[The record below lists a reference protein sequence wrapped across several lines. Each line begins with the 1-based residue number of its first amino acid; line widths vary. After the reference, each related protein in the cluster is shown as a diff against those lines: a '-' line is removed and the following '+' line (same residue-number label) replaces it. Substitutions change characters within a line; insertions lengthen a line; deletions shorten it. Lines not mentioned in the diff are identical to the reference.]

1 MAKLSDNQKNLSY
14 PYKDIGGRIKNLR
27 ENLGLSGEEFAE
39 IFEKSK
45 QNISDYETGKSV
57 PKPETLAKMANYG
70 SVTLDWLLTGKES
83 TFTPPITD
91 LNKLSGNSK
100 IVETQMY
107 PVVNRVTA
115 GNYDVLI
122 EADNVCE
129 YIPLTLKRKNC
140 FLLEVEGDSMTCDDN
155 SKSIQAGDYLL
166 VDTTEIPVHGDVVVV
181 LIDSGRQMVKQF
193 FRNNGKF
200 ELRSFNPDHPP
211 IYVDP
216 DMVQVM
222 YRVVYVQPR
231 IRKV

>member
-1 MAKLSDNQKNLSY
+1 MRKITSEISK
-14 PYKDIGGRIKNLR
+14 KVKNLR
-27 ENLGLSGEEFAE
+27 NSLNLNQSDFAE
-39 IFEKSK
+39 KVGVK
-45 QNISDYETGKSV
+45 LQTISDWERGRTEPDINQLISISQ
-57 PKPETLAKMANYG
+57 TC

-83 TFTPPITD
+83 TFTPPIAD

-100 IVETQMY
+100 IVEMQMY

-193 FRNNGKF
+193 FRSNGKF
-200 ELRSFNPDHPP
+200 EFRSFNPDHPP
-211 IYVDP
+211 IYVESE
-216 DMVQVM
+216 MVQVM